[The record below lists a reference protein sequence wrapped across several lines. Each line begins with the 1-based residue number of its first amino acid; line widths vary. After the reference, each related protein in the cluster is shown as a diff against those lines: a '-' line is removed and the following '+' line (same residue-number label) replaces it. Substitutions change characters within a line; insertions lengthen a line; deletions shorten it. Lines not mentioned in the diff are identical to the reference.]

1 MGFYGNYFFTFV
13 RASDTNRIRKK
24 KEVYMKKTNERIFKQ
39 HSALVD
45 VIQWLDSNGH
55 SNKPIRQ
62 TVDKVLNGS
71 TWERLEEDSNREIEL
86 VQIKKRA
93 GI

>member
-1 MGFYGNYFFTFV
+1 
-13 RASDTNRIRKK
+13 
-24 KEVYMKKTNERIFKQ
+24 MKKTNERIFKQ

-55 SNKPIRQ
+55 SNKPIRE

-71 TWERLEEDSNREIEL
+71 TWNNLEEDSNREIEL

-93 GI
+93 GL

>member
-1 MGFYGNYFFTFV
+1 
-13 RASDTNRIRKK
+13 
-24 KEVYMKKTNERIFKQ
+24 MKKTNERIFKQ

-55 SNKPIRQ
+55 SNEPIRQ

-71 TWERLEEDSNREIEL
+71 TWNKLEEDSNREIEL
-86 VQIKKRA
+86 DQIKKRA